1 MLSRRCLLSRI
12 LASAPGRVPYR
23 VLVIAV
29 TVNVFAAQV
38 VIFLRC
44 DSAIVWLQL
53 HIIQIGS
60 VFGTGT

>member
-1 MLSRRCLLSRI
+1 MLSWRRLLSCI
-12 LASAPGRVPYR
+12 LAGTSGRVPYR

-29 TVNVFAAQV
+29 AVNVFVAQV

-44 DSAIVWLQL
+44 DNAIVWLQL

>member
-1 MLSRRCLLSRI
+1 MLSWRCLLGRI
-12 LASAPGRVPYR
+12 LAGAPGRVSNS

-29 TVNVFAAQV
+29 AVNVLVAQV